1 MFKMATNQLIGEKI
15 SSLRALKKI
24 ETEDLA
30 GKTGLSVD
38 QLNSIESG
46 MSIPSLGVLIRIT
59 RAMGIRIGTLL
70 DDTVK
75 EGPAVVRANEYQS
88 ASSFSTSE
96 DSNREHLKFSS
107 LAPDMTSRHMEP
119 FLIDIIPD
127 QKIQPVK
134 SSHEGEE
141 FIYVLDGSVTI
152 YYGNDVIELAK
163 GDSIYLD
170 SVVKHLVTTSSQ
182 KARILAVVYVPV

>member
-1 MFKMATNQLIGEKI
+1 MATNQLIGQKI
-15 SSLRALKKI
+15 SSLRLLKKI
-24 ETEDLA
+24 GSDDLA
-30 GKTGLSVD
+30 GKAGLSAD
-38 QLNSIESG
+38 QLSSIESG
-46 MSIPSLGVLIRIT
+46 VSIPSLGVLIRIT

-75 EGPAVVRANEYQS
+75 EGPAVVRANELQS

-96 DSNREHLKFSS
+96 ESNREHLKFSS

-119 FLIDIIPD
+119 FIIDILPD
-127 QKIQPVK
+127 LNIQPVK

-152 YYGNDVIELAK
+152 YYGNDTIELGK

-182 KARILAVVYVPV
+182 KAKILAVVYVPV